1 MAKKENPKKNKHL
14 LLEDRKEIEECLEKR
29 MTFKAIGKLIQKD
42 PTTVSYEVKH
52 HRSEHRRLC
61 ATAVQRNILLRV
73 TMYVITIAAA
83 PLSPNTRLCLQMRG
97 KGHR

>member
-29 MTFKAIGKLIQKD
+29 MTYKAIGKLIQKD

-52 HRSEHRRLC
+52 HRSEHRNSFVSEEGTC
-61 ATAVQRNILLRV
+61 PHLLK
-73 TMYVITIAAA
+73 A
-83 PLSPNTRLCLQMRG
+83 PFVCNGEPVKESL
-97 KGHR
+97 